1 MDTWTCQAGF
11 PVVTLTRNGSKLTLK
26 QQRFLADPNAKY
38 SPESS
43 PYNYKWEIPITYIT
57 SNNKT
62 VNKLWFPKDQDSG
75 KHHSLFN
82 TEIQFN
88 NVFI

>member
-11 PVVTLTRNGSKLTLK
+11 PVVSLTRNGSEVTMK

-38 SPESS
+38 SAESS
-43 PYNYKWEIPITYIT
+43 PYNYKWEIPITYIS

-62 VNKLWFPKDQDSG
+62 INKLWFPKDQDTG
-75 KHHSLFN
+75 EYNSLLN
-82 TEIQFN
+82 IEI
-88 NVFI
+88 